1 MKDIKE
7 KFIKIKEFILK
18 HYVIFIPI
26 CLIIVLLLTYAIFT
40 IKKIYDNYSIETKEE
55 GYVYFAGI
63 KITDDFTIKTNRY
76 NEIIDVK
83 TVKQVDLDRL
93 IYSNKSNKVIFMKD
107 MNILFIYDNYKQFRT
122 SKYSTLDYDS
132 KNNSYKLKAKG
143 YEKEVNDF
151 ILYDGEDLYFLA
163 MPSTLKIDNEEIE
176 LSAMS
181 YVIVNNR
188 NSLQYYD
195 KKSDKIVIRD
205 ITNEKISVYNDTYN
219 INLNEDTAIR
229 LSSFVLLSKPKDLNY
244 IS

>member
-40 IKKIYDNYSIETKEE
+40 IKKIYDNYSMEYKEE
-55 GYVYFAGI
+55 GYTYFAGI
-63 KITDDFTIKTNRY
+63 KVNDDFTIKTNRD
-76 NEIIDVK
+76 NEIIDVSTDK
-83 TVKQVDLDRL
+83 EVDLNKL

-107 MNILFIYDNYKQFRT
+107 MNIIFIYDNYKQLRI
-122 SKYSTLDYDS
+122 SKYSTLEYDS
-132 KNNSYKLKAKG
+132 NNYSYKLKAKA
-143 YEKEVNDF
+143 YENEVDDF
-151 ILYDGEDLYFLA
+151 ILYDGEDLYFFA

-181 YVIVNNR
+181 YVIVNNN

-195 KKSDKIVIRD
+195 KESDKFVIRD
-205 ITNEKISVYNDTYN
+205 ITNEKISVSNNIYN
-219 INLNEDTAIR
+219 INLNEDKAVR
-229 LSSFVLLSKPKDLNY
+229 LNSFVLLNKPKDLSY